1 MLCSICFCSCKSILS
16 SDVGADLS
24 SVGIIL
30 SDEYMPVQSSKGIT
44 NGHKLRSFIIKVSDA
59 DAAQIVSVIKEH
71 SGYVRL
77 YTQPSAD
84 AIIIPNDTVNKEIAY
99 SYKQGYALY
108 MVERNIFAR
117 SVYIDTVNKELH
129 FNYKAKLF

>member
-1 MLCSICFCSCKSILS
+1 MLS
-16 SDVGADLS
+16 SDVEASLS

-30 SDEYMPVQSSKGIT
+30 SDEYTLVQSSKGIT
-44 NGHKLRSFIIKVSDA
+44 NGDKLRSFIIKVSDA
-59 DAAQIVSVIKEH
+59 DAAQIVSMIKEH
-71 SGYVRL
+71 PDYDSV
-77 YTQPSAD
+77 YTNLSAK
-84 AIIIPNDTVNKEIAY
+84 AIMIPYDTVNKEIAY

-117 SVYIDTVNKELH
+117 SIYIDTINKELH